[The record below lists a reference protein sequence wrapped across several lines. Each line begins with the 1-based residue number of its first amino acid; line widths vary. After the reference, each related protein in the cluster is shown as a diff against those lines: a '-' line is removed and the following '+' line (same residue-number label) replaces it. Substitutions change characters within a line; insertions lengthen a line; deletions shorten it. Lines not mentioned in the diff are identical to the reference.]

1 MTGNVPP
8 SLFNLPNITF
18 VSLANN
24 FFQGPFPKFNTSRV
38 EVDMTPGSTNSFCL
52 GDPGVACDSRI
63 SILLSIVESMG
74 YPLVFAKRRNGN
86 DPCDVSQPWRGI
98 FCNEVGNIT
107 VVNFKDLELQG
118 TISSAFS
125 VLTSI
130 ENLILSNNALNG
142 TIPNELTFLPNLKM
156 LDVSNNYLSGEVLK
170 FRQTVIVK
178 SDGNPN
184 IVRNIVTQEQPQ
196 TTIAAKVREEEQVR
210 IRILELCWLP

>member
-107 VVNFKDLELQG
+107 VVN
-118 TISSAFS
+118 
-125 VLTSI
+125 
-130 ENLILSNNALNG
+130 
-142 TIPNELTFLPNLKM
+142 
-156 LDVSNNYLSGEVLK
+156 
-170 FRQTVIVK
+170 
-178 SDGNPN
+178 
-184 IVRNIVTQEQPQ
+184 
-196 TTIAAKVREEEQVR
+196 
-210 IRILELCWLP
+210 

>member
-1 MTGNVPP
+1 M
-8 SLFNLPNITF
+8 
-18 VSLANN
+18 
-24 FFQGPFPKFNTSRV
+24 
-38 EVDMTPGSTNSFCL
+38 L

-156 LDVSNNYLSGEVLK
+156 LDVSNNYLSGEVPK
-170 FRQTVIVK
+170 FRQTVFVK

-184 IVRNIVTQEQPQ
+184 IVRNNSYPGATPDN
-196 TTIAAKVREEEQVR
+196 IAAKVREEEQVR
-210 IRILELCWLP
+210 IRILEFCWFP